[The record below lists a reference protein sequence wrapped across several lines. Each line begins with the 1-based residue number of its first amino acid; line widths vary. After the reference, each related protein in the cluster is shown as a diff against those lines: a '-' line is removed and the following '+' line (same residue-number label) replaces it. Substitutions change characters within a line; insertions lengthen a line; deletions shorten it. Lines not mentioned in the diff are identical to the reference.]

1 MLNAEI
7 YQRIL
12 AISRKDQRYK
22 PQAYQFVIDA
32 LDFTIAKLHRHTR
45 PGQDKHIS
53 GRELLEGVRQF
64 ALREYG
70 PLARVV
76 FQSWGVRRTEDF
88 GEIVFN
94 LVDHQLLNK
103 RETDT
108 KDDFRG
114 GYDFE
119 EAFEKNYE
127 IPISWDRIDD

>member
-7 YQRIL
+7 YHRIV
-12 AISRKDQRYK
+12 AISKADRRYK
-22 PQAYQFVIDA
+22 PQAYQFMIDA
-32 LDFTIAKLHRHTR
+32 LDHTITKLHRHTR

-53 GRELLEGVRQF
+53 GQELLEGVRDY
-64 ALREYG
+64 ALCEYG

-76 FQSWGVRRTEDF
+76 FESWGVRRTEDF

-94 LVDHQLLNK
+94 LVEHHLLNK

-108 KDDFRG
+108 KDDFRD

-119 EAFEKNYE
+119 KAFEKDYE
-127 IPISWDRIDD
+127 IPISWDLIND